1 VAYILPDEYL
11 LTKAETRDLTYTEL
25 AALKQRALAGDA
37 SAEIALACLPKPDQR
52 LAEMLV
58 KEFSGKAGKPK
69 KAKKSKGNA
78 ASRQELTTVMQ
89 MFAADLAH
97 PDPVIREAASEA
109 MTRA

>member
-1 VAYILPDEYL
+1 
-11 LTKAETRDLTYTEL
+11 
-25 AALKQRALAGDA
+25 
-37 SAEIALACLPKPDQR
+37 
-52 LAEMLV
+52 MLV

-97 PDPVIREAASEA
+97 PDPVIREAAREA
-109 MTRA
+109 INA